1 MRLVPSLRRVY
12 VSRTRTRLGER
23 SVAEDNFTEW
33 EPLTC
38 ARLRSST
45 VLLSRGKRGDERIQE
60 EVGEEQ

>member
-1 MRLVPSLRRVY
+1 MY

-45 VLLSRGKRGDERIQE
+45 VLLSRGKREDERIQE